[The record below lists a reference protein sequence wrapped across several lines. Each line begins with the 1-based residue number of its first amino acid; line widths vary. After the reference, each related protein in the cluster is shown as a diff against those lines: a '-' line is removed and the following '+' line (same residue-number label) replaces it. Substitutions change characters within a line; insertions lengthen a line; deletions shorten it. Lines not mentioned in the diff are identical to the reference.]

1 MGEMRL
7 SAAYELM
14 RQAVREGEQA
24 KVASIARHVLQYFPH
39 NIKAKLYLGEALVAA
54 GLHSEARATFLSV
67 CESDPE
73 NFVALVGLSAIAEQT
88 DQLNDAI
95 YYLER
100 AIEMRPDMSDIRT
113 RLASMYQR
121 TAKDD
126 QYLQMTRVGL
136 GRLFVRGRM
145 FEQAIDEFQKLR
157 ATHPDRLDIVI
168 ALAESLWRN
177 GDERAAH
184 DVCMQAIVDAPQLL
198 KANFIIGR
206 YQTSR
211 DAGVSGHYW
220 QQAQLYDPMLETA
233 KELFGE
239 DTLPA
244 IADWKLPE
252 WDAQSWQQDAFVKSF
267 NQAQVKYVSTEV
279 IPTIRDADVQSVL
292 TQMGQMGYEPV
303 HDHENDCACLEVNDT
318 SHDSTGVLVQ
328 RTLERHASMQTDDT
342 RTLNVPADAM
352 SAQVTELSPVVT
364 AASLVAA
371 MHETTPTASS
381 VPTAEQRETTPVQ
394 PEVDDVVT
402 ESVSVNNAE
411 SPYDNVPFTIP
422 DEITD
427 DDRFLM
433 TVLQKQ
439 QSYAESIAPHAAP
452 IERFHNGILRIHT
465 DQIRTITSSDDL
477 YGMLARLEIAH
488 QPSPTEDLREVIART
503 LGGGLIERP
512 RVLPPRDMYIPK
524 PVTPAAVAASTPVA
538 VADKPKSVDPDDTA
552 RREDLLA
559 NLLSQPHS
567 GLTEGMRGLSAA
579 LPRADR
585 LQDDE
590 DDDALDSL
598 LASSLDEKPAATPQ
612 ASSSADDTLLALL
625 EHPEEALGA
634 KSVESELDGLAVS
647 RGMRLHDFGSQLVD
661 AAVDVTDMLREIGL
675 TTGEISS
682 ALVNQA
688 VVNTGPLAPALIAQN
703 APQIPAKSI
712 VKNDPVRPVDSVTP
726 PRGNQEMS
734 PSGNEAI
741 DGYLRALKSDPE
753 NVVLRLSVARVAV
766 QCSMFE
772 TAMSQY
778 RTLVH
783 HSALLDEV
791 IVDLRDLL
799 HTLDES
805 YMRRECHRILGTAYA
820 RQGKMADAV
829 AAFRMTKSSG
839 AAPQL

>member
-1 MGEMRL
+1 MGEMSL

-14 RQAVREGEQA
+14 RHAVREGEQV

-54 GLHSEARATFLSV
+54 GLHGEARTIFVSV

-88 DQLNDAI
+88 DQLADAI

-145 FEQAIDEFQKLR
+145 YEQAIDEFQKLR
-157 ATHPDRLDIVI
+157 AIHPERHDILV

-184 DVCMQAIVDAPQLL
+184 DVCMQGVEQAPQLL

-206 YQTSR
+206 YQAQR
-211 DAGVSGHYW
+211 DAQLSAHYW

-233 KELFGE
+233 KELFGDE
-239 DTLPA
+239 VLPP

-267 NQAQVKYVSTEV
+267 NQAQVKYISTEV
-279 IPTIRDADVQSVL
+279 VPTIRDSDVQSVL
-292 TQMGQMGYEPV
+292 EQMGQMGYEPA
-303 HDHENDCACLEVNDT
+303 HDHEADCACLEAHEV
-318 SHDSTGVLVQ
+318 SHESTGMLVQ

-342 RTLNVPADAM
+342 RTLSVQADAM
-352 SAQVTELSPVVT
+352 SVQITELSPVVT
-364 AASLVAA
+364 ASTLVNA
-371 MHETTPTASS
+371 MNATPAHQ
-381 VPTAEQRETTPVQ
+381 EQRSTTPVV
-394 PEVDDVVT
+394 PEVDEVIT
-402 ESVSVNNAE
+402 EPVSMKTPEAV
-411 SPYDNVPFTIP
+411 YDNVPFTIP
-422 DEITD
+422 DEMTD

-433 TVLQKQ
+433 SVLHKQ
-439 QSYAESIAPHAAP
+439 QLQPEQASAHGLP
-452 IERFHNGILRIHT
+452 IERFHNGKLRIHT
-465 DQIRTITSSDDL
+465 DQIRTINSSDDL

-488 QPSPTEDLREVIART
+488 QPAPTEDLREVIART
-503 LGGGLIERP
+503 LGAGLIERP
-512 RVLPPRDMYIPK
+512 RVLPPRDLFIPK
-524 PVTPAAVAASTPVA
+524 PATPPVAAVPAPAPIPASSQPKAGQSADADGAARS
-538 VADKPKSVDPDDTA
+538 D
-552 RREDLLA
+552 DLLVS
-559 NLLSQPHS
+559 LLSQPHS
-567 GLTEGMRGLSAA
+567 GLTEGMRGLSGT
-579 LPRADR
+579 LPRAER
-585 LQDDE
+585 GQ
-590 DDDALDSL
+590 DDDALHSL
-598 LASSLDEKPAATPQ
+598 LAAQAGTSTPASAPATAATH
-612 ASSSADDTLLALL
+612 DDTLLSLL
-625 EHPEEALGA
+625 EHPEEVMRA
-634 KSVESELDGLAVS
+634 KAVAHAFDGIAVS
-647 RGMRLHDFGSQLVD
+647 RGMRLHDFGEQLND

-682 ALVNQA
+682 AQINQA
-688 VVNTGPLAPALIAQN
+688 VINTGPLAPSAIARN

-712 VKNDPVRPVDSVTP
+712 AVSDPVRPNDANTP
-726 PRGNQEMS
+726 PRNYQEVS

-741 DGYLRALKSDPE
+741 DSYLRALKSDPE

-766 QCSMFE
+766 QCSMFD

-778 RTLVH
+778 RALVH
-783 HSALLDEV
+783 NSALLDDV

-799 HTLDES
+799 HTLEES
-805 YMRRECHRILGTAYA
+805 YLRRECHRILGTAYS
-820 RQGKMADAV
+820 RQGKMAEAV

-839 AAPQL
+839 APPII

>member
-1 MGEMRL
+1 MGEMSL

-14 RQAVREGEQA
+14 RHAVREGEQV
-24 KVASIARHVLQYFPH
+24 KVASIARHVLQYFPY

-54 GLHSEARATFLSV
+54 GLHGEARTIFLSV

-126 QYLQMTRVGL
+126 RYLQMTRVGL

-157 ATHPDRLDIVI
+157 AIHPDRLDIIV

-177 GDERAAH
+177 GDEHAAH
-184 DVCMQAIVDAPQLL
+184 DVCMQAIDHAPQLL

-206 YQTSR
+206 YQMNR
-211 DAGVSGHYW
+211 DAKVSGHYW

-233 KELFGE
+233 KELFG
-239 DTLPA
+239 DDVLPPVA
-244 IADWKLPE
+244 EWMLPV

-267 NQAQVKYVSTEV
+267 NQAQVKYISTEV
-279 IPTIRDADVQSVL
+279 VPSIRDSDVQSVL
-292 TQMGQMGYEPV
+292 EQMEQMGYEPA
-303 HDHENDCACLEVNDT
+303 HDHGADCACLDVHEVG
-318 SHDSTGVLVQ
+318 HDSTGMLLQ

-342 RTLNVPADAM
+342 RTLHVSADAL
-352 SAQVTELSPVVT
+352 SGQVTELSPVI
-364 AASLVAA
+364 
-371 MHETTPTASS
+371 TASS
-381 VPTAEQRETTPVQ
+381 FMNMIPATSASTPTDDVRATTPVA
-394 PEVDDVVT
+394 PEVDDIIT
-402 ESVSVNNAE
+402 EPVSMKRPE
-411 SPYDNVPFTIP
+411 SPLDNIPFSIP
-422 DEITD
+422 DAITD
-427 DDRFLM
+427 DDRFLA

-439 QSYAESIAPHAAP
+439 QTHADGATPHALP
-452 IERFHNGILRIHT
+452 IERFHNGKLRINT
-465 DQIRTITSSDDL
+465 DQIRIITSSDDL

-488 QPSPTEDLREVIART
+488 QPSPTEDLRDVIART

-512 RVLPPRDMYIPK
+512 RVLPPRDLFVAK
-524 PVTPAAVAASTPVA
+524 PVQPEPEPTPTSVP
-538 VADKPKSVDPDDTA
+538 DKKQVSEDVPA
-552 RREDLLA
+552 RSEDLLVS
-559 NLLSQPHS
+559 LLSQPHS

-585 LQDDE
+585 VTGDGEVDVKQTPSKPTPPKVM
-590 DDDALDSL
+590 AT
-598 LASSLDEKPAATPQ
+598 ASAPTA
-612 ASSSADDTLLALL
+612 SADDTLLALL
-625 EHPEEALGA
+625 EHPEEVMAA
-634 KSVESELDGLAVS
+634 KSHASAFDGIAVS
-647 RGMRLHDFGSQLVD
+647 RGMRLHDLGDQLTD

-682 ALVNQA
+682 AQINSA
-688 VVNTGPLAPALIAQN
+688 VINTGPLPPAQIAQN
-703 APQIPAKSI
+703 APHVPSKSI
-712 VKNDPVRPVDSVTP
+712 TVSEPVRPADAQTP
-726 PRGNQEMS
+726 PRNVQDVP

-741 DGYLRALKSDPE
+741 DSYLRALKADPE

-766 QCSMFE
+766 QCSMFD

-778 RTLVH
+778 RALVH
-783 HSALLDEV
+783 HSVLLDDV

-805 YMRRECHRILGTAYA
+805 YLRRECHRILGTAYS
-820 RQGKMADAV
+820 RQGKMAEAV

-839 AAPQL
+839 STPMI

>member
-1 MGEMRL
+1 MGEMSL

-14 RQAVREGEQA
+14 RHAVREGEQV

-54 GLHSEARATFLSV
+54 GLHSEARTIFLSV

-88 DQLNDAI
+88 DQLSDAI

-157 ATHPDRLDIVI
+157 AVHPERLDIIV

-177 GDERAAH
+177 GDEHAAY
-184 DVCMQAIVDAPQLL
+184 DVCTQAVAHAPQLL

-206 YQTSR
+206 YQTHR
-211 DAGVSGHYW
+211 DTTQSAHYW

-233 KELFGE
+233 KELFGDE
-239 DTLPA
+239 ALPPV
-244 IADWKLPE
+244 ADWMLPE

-267 NQAQVKYVSTEV
+267 NQAQVKYISTEV
-279 IPTIRDADVQSVL
+279 VPTIRDTDVQTVL
-292 TQMGQMGYEPV
+292 AQMGQMGYEPA
-303 HDHENDCACLEVNDT
+303 HDHEADCACLDAHEVR
-318 SHDSTGVLVQ
+318 HDSTGMLLQ

-342 RTLNVPADAM
+342 RTLSVPADAL

-364 AASLVAA
+364 AAAFIAA
-371 MHETTPTASS
+371 MNGTTADD
-381 VPTAEQRETTPVQ
+381 AQRVTTPVV
-394 PEVDDVVT
+394 PEEDDVVT
-402 ESVSVNNAE
+402 EPVSMHA
-411 SPYDNVPFTIP
+411 PAQAFDNVPFTIP
-422 DEITD
+422 DEMTD

-439 QSYAESIAPHAAP
+439 QTHADHVMSHAAP
-452 IERFHNGILRIHT
+452 IERFHNGRLRIHT
-465 DQIRTITSSDDL
+465 DQIRTISSSDDL

-512 RVLPPRDMYIPK
+512 RVLPPRDLFIPK
-524 PVTPAAVAASTPVA
+524 PATLVNAPVNPEVKPASAPPPPVERT
-538 VADKPKSVDPDDTA
+538 DDHA
-552 RREDLLA
+552 RSDDLLA

-579 LPRADR
+579 LPRVDR
-585 LQDDE
+585 VHSDE
-590 DDDALDSL
+590 LSAALL
-598 LASSLDEKPAATPQ
+598 GTPNMRNES
-612 ASSSADDTLLALL
+612 AHSSSADDTLLALL
-625 EHPEEALGA
+625 EHPEEGIQTASAGSA
-634 KSVESELDGLAVS
+634 FDGIAVS
-647 RGMRLHDFGSQLVD
+647 RGMRLHDFGDQLDD

-682 ALVNQA
+682 AQVNNA
-688 VVNTGPLAPALIAQN
+688 VINTGPLPPSQIARN

-712 VKNDPVRPVDSVTP
+712 TVSEPVRPADVHTP
-726 PRGNQEMS
+726 PRNVREIQ

-741 DGYLRALKSDPE
+741 DSYLRALKADPE

-766 QCSMFE
+766 QCNMFD

-778 RTLVH
+778 RALVH
-783 HSALLDEV
+783 NSALLDDV

-805 YMRRECHRILGTAYA
+805 YLRRECHRILGTAYS
-820 RQGKMADAV
+820 RQGKMAEAV

-839 AAPQL
+839 APPIM

>member
-1 MGEMRL
+1 MGEMSL

-14 RQAVREGEQA
+14 RHAVREGEQV

-39 NIKAKLYLGEALVAA
+39 NIKAKLYLGEALIAA
-54 GLHSEARATFLSV
+54 GLHGEARTIFLSV

-88 DQLNDAI
+88 DQLSDAI

-145 FEQAIDEFQKLR
+145 FEQAIDEFQTLR
-157 ATHPDRLDIVI
+157 AIHPDRLDIIV

-177 GDERAAH
+177 GDESAAH
-184 DVCMQAIVDAPQLL
+184 DVCVQAVAHAPQLL

-206 YQTSR
+206 YQAHR
-211 DAGVSGHYW
+211 DATQSAHYW

-233 KELFGE
+233 TELFGDE
-239 DTLPA
+239 ALPPVA
-244 IADWKLPE
+244 NWMLPE
-252 WDAQSWQQDAFVKSF
+252 WDVQSWQHDAFVKSF
-267 NQAQVKYVSTEV
+267 NQAQVKYISTEV
-279 IPTIRDADVQSVL
+279 VPTIRDSDVQSVL
-292 TQMGQMGYEPV
+292 AQMGQMGYEPA
-303 HDHENDCACLEVNDT
+303 HDHEEDCACLEAHEV
-318 SHDSTGVLVQ
+318 SHDSTGMLLQ

-342 RTLNVPADAM
+342 RTLSIPADAL

-364 AASLVAA
+364 AATLIAA
-371 MHETTPTASS
+371 MNGTAPEES
-381 VPTAEQRETTPVQ
+381 QRATTPVV
-394 PEVDDVVT
+394 PDVDEVVT
-402 ESVSVNNAE
+402 EPVAMKAPE
-411 SPYDNVPFTIP
+411 SSFDNVPFTIP
-422 DEITD
+422 DEMTD

-439 QSYAESIAPHAAP
+439 QAYAESVAPHAAP
-452 IERFHNGILRIHT
+452 IERFHNGRLRIHT
-465 DQIRTITSSDDL
+465 DQIQTISSSDDL

-512 RVLPPRDMYIPK
+512 RVLPPRDLFIPK
-524 PVTPAAVAASTPVA
+524 PVNPAERHAISESKTPTPPVSSA
-538 VADKPKSVDPDDTA
+538 KEPVCS
-552 RREDLLA
+552 EDLLA
-559 NLLSQPHS
+559 TLLSQPHS

-579 LPRADR
+579 LPRVERVA
-585 LQDDE
+585 
-590 DDDALDSL
+590 DDDALEVL
-598 LASSLDEKPAATPQ
+598 MAHPHTTPQ
-612 ASSSADDTLLALL
+612 TSADDALLALL
-625 EHPEEALGA
+625 EHPEEVMQA
-634 KSVESELDGLAVS
+634 KSAASAFDGIAVS
-647 RGMRLHDFGSQLVD
+647 RGMRLHDFGEQLAD

-682 ALVNQA
+682 AQVNNA
-688 VVNTGPLAPALIAQN
+688 VINTGPLPPAQIARN

-712 VKNDPVRPVDSVTP
+712 TVSEPVRPVDINTP
-726 PRGNQEMS
+726 PQNIREIQ

-741 DGYLRALKSDPE
+741 DSYLRALKADPE
-753 NVVLRLSVARVAV
+753 NVVLRLSVARVAI
-766 QCSMFE
+766 QCSMFD

-778 RTLVH
+778 RALVH
-783 HSALLDEV
+783 NSALLDDV

-805 YMRRECHRILGTAYA
+805 YLRRECHRILGTAYS
-820 RQGKMADAV
+820 RQGKMAEAV

-839 AAPQL
+839 APPML

>member
-1 MGEMRL
+1 MGEMSL

-14 RQAVREGEQA
+14 RHAVRDGEQV

-54 GLHSEARATFLSV
+54 GLHHEARTTFLSV

-88 DQLNDAI
+88 DQLRDAI

-157 ATHPDRLDIVI
+157 AIHPERLDIVV

-177 GDERAAH
+177 GDEQAAH
-184 DVCMQAIVDAPQLL
+184 DVCMQAVIDAPQLL

-206 YQTSR
+206 YQSHR
-211 DAGVSGHYW
+211 DVGISAHYW
-220 QQAQLYDPMLETA
+220 QHAQLYDPMLETA

-244 IADWKLPE
+244 VADWKLPE

-267 NQAQVKYVSTEV
+267 NQAQVKYISTEV
-279 IPTIRDADVQSVL
+279 VPTIRDTDMQSVL
-292 TQMGQMGYEPV
+292 VQMGQMGYEPV
-303 HDHENDCACLEVNDT
+303 HDHADDCACLEASDAR
-318 SHDSTGVLVQ
+318 HDSTGVLLQ

-342 RTLNVPADAM
+342 RTLSIPADAI

-364 AASLVAA
+364 AATLMAA
-371 MHETTPTASS
+371 MNGTTPESTA
-381 VPTAEQRETTPVQ
+381 TRATTPVV
-394 PEVDDVVT
+394 PEPDDVVT
-402 ESVSVNNAE
+402 EPVAMRT
-411 SPYDNVPFTIP
+411 PAATYDNVPFSIP
-422 DEITD
+422 DAMTD

-439 QSYAESIAPHAAP
+439 QSYAESITPHAAP
-452 IERFHNGILRIHT
+452 IERFHNGVLRIHT
-465 DQIRTITSSDDL
+465 DQLRTITSSDDL
-477 YGMLARLEIAH
+477 YGMLAKLEIAH

-503 LGGGLIERP
+503 LGGGVIERP
-512 RVLPPRDMYIPK
+512 RVLPPRDLYIPK
-524 PVTPAAVAASTPVA
+524 PASPAPVA
-538 VADKPKSVDPDDTA
+538 VAVAVPPKVPVPESVASEPA
-552 RREDLLA
+552 RGEELLA
-559 NLLSQPHS
+559 SLLSQPHS

-585 LQDDE
+585 LTSSG
-590 DDDALDSL
+590 DDDALGAL
-598 LASSLDEKPAATPQ
+598 LTSMPREIPASDAAST
-612 ASSSADDTLLALL
+612 DDALLALL
-625 EHPEEALGA
+625 EHPEEAMQA
-634 KSVESELDGLAVS
+634 NARENVFDGIAVS
-647 RGMRLHDFGSQLVD
+647 RGMRLHDFGDQLAD
-661 AAVDVTDMLREIGL
+661 TAVDVTDMLREIGL
-675 TTGEISS
+675 STGEISS

-688 VVNTGPLAPALIAQN
+688 VVTTGPLAPSQIARN

-712 VKNDPVRPVDSVTP
+712 TVSEPVRPQESTTP
-726 PRGNQEMS
+726 PRGHRELP

-741 DGYLRALKSDPE
+741 DGYLRALKADPE

-778 RTLVH
+778 RALVH
-783 HSALLDEV
+783 NNALLDDV

-839 AAPQL
+839 APPTL

>member
-1 MGEMRL
+1 MGEMSL
-7 SAAYELM
+7 STAYELM
-14 RQAVREGEQA
+14 RHAVREGEQV

-54 GLHSEARATFLSV
+54 GLHGEARTIFLSV

-88 DQLNDAI
+88 DQLDDAI

-113 RLASMYQR
+113 RLARMYQR

-157 ATHPDRLDIVI
+157 AIHPDRLDIIV

-177 GDERAAH
+177 GDEHTAH
-184 DVCMQAIVDAPQLL
+184 DVCRQAVDHAPQLL

-206 YQTSR
+206 YQAHR
-211 DAGVSGHYW
+211 DATQSAHFW

-233 KELFGE
+233 KELFGDE
-239 DTLPA
+239 ALPPV
-244 IADWKLPE
+244 ADWMLPE
-252 WDAQSWQQDAFVKSF
+252 WDAQSWQHDAFVKSF
-267 NQAQVKYVSTEV
+267 NQAQVKYISTEV
-279 IPTIRDADVQSVL
+279 VPTIRDSDVQTVL
-292 TQMGQMGYEPV
+292 AQMGQMGYEPA
-303 HDHENDCACLEVNDT
+303 HDHEADCACLDAHEV
-318 SHDSTGVLVQ
+318 SHDSTGMILQ
-328 RTLERHASMQTDDT
+328 RTLERHASLQTDDT
-342 RTLNVPADAM
+342 RTLSIPVDAN
-352 SAQVTELSPVVT
+352 SAQVTELAPVVT
-364 AASLVAA
+364 AAALVAA
-371 MHETTPTASS
+371 MNATPATQS
-381 VPTAEQRETTPVQ
+381 QRETAPVV
-394 PEVDDVVT
+394 PEEDEVVT
-402 ESVSVNNAE
+402 EPVAMRA
-411 SPYDNVPFTIP
+411 PAPTFDNVPFTIP
-422 DEITD
+422 DDMTD

-439 QSYAESIAPHAAP
+439 QAHAESVAPHAVP
-452 IERFHNGILRIHT
+452 IERFHNGRLRIHT
-465 DQIRTITSSDDL
+465 DQIRTIHSSDDL

-512 RVLPPRDMYIPK
+512 RVLPPRDLFIPK
-524 PVTPAAVAASTPVA
+524 PATPAIAAVSPEPKTPAPSPVHS
-538 VADKPKSVDPDDTA
+538 DENA
-552 RREDLLA
+552 RGEDLLA
-559 NLLSQPHS
+559 SLLSQPHS

-579 LPRADR
+579 LPRVDR
-585 LQDDE
+585 IPSDDSL
-590 DDDALDSL
+590 DALL
-598 LASSLDEKPAATPQ
+598 TNATRADETPVGK
-612 ASSSADDTLLALL
+612 SSADDTLLALL
-625 EHPEEALGA
+625 EHPEEVMQA
-634 KSVESELDGLAVS
+634 KSAEGAFDAIAVS
-647 RGMRLHDFGSQLVD
+647 RGMRLHDFGDQLAD

-682 ALVNQA
+682 AQVNQA
-688 VVNTGPLAPALIAQN
+688 VVSTGPLPPAQIARN
-703 APQIPAKSI
+703 APQVPAKSI
-712 VKNDPVRPVDSVTP
+712 TVSEPVRPVDANTP
-726 PRGNQEMS
+726 QRNVREIQ

-741 DGYLRALKSDPE
+741 DSYLRALKADPE

-766 QCSMFE
+766 QCSMFD

-778 RTLVH
+778 RALVH
-783 HSALLDEV
+783 NSALLDDV

-805 YMRRECHRILGTAYA
+805 YLRRECHRILGTAYS
-820 RQGKMADAV
+820 RQGKMAEAV

-839 AAPQL
+839 APPVI

>member
-1 MGEMRL
+1 MGEMSL

-14 RQAVREGEQA
+14 RHAVREGEQV

-54 GLHSEARATFLSV
+54 GLHSEARTIFLSV

-88 DQLNDAI
+88 DQLSDAI

-157 ATHPDRLDIVI
+157 AIHPDRLDIIV

-177 GDERAAH
+177 GDEHAAH
-184 DVCMQAIVDAPQLL
+184 DVCLQAVEHAPQLL

-206 YQTSR
+206 YQTHR
-211 DAGVSGHYW
+211 DETQSAHYW

-233 KELFGE
+233 KELFGDE
-239 DTLPA
+239 ALPPV
-244 IADWKLPE
+244 ADWMLPE
-252 WDAQSWQQDAFVKSF
+252 WDSQAWQHDAFVKSF
-267 NQAQVKYVSTEV
+267 NQSQVKYISTEV
-279 IPTIRDADVQSVL
+279 VPTIRDSDVQSVL
-292 TQMGQMGYEPV
+292 VQMGQMGYDPT
-303 HDHENDCACLEVNDT
+303 HDHEADCACLEAHEV
-318 SHDSTGVLVQ
+318 SHDSTGMLLQ

-342 RTLNVPADAM
+342 RTLSIPADAM
-352 SAQVTELSPVVT
+352 SVQVTELSPVVT
-364 AASLVAA
+364 AATLMNAV
-371 MHETTPTASS
+371 TTAPQVQSPS
-381 VPTAEQRETTPVQ
+381 DESQRTTTPVV
-394 PEVDDVVT
+394 PEADDVVT
-402 ESVSVNNAE
+402 EPVSMKTPEQVF
-411 SPYDNVPFTIP
+411 DNVPFSIP

-439 QSYAESIAPHAAP
+439 QAYAESLAPYDAP
-452 IERFHNGILRIHT
+452 IERFHNGRLRIHT
-465 DQIRTITSSDDL
+465 DQIRTINSSDDL

-488 QPSPTEDLREVIART
+488 QPAPTEDLREVIART
-503 LGGGLIERP
+503 LGSGLIERP
-512 RVLPPRDMYIPK
+512 RVLPPRDLFIPK
-524 PVTPAAVAASTPVA
+524 PATPAGLPVISEQ
-538 VADKPKSVDPDDTA
+538 KSPAYAPTHSNEHS
-552 RREDLLA
+552 RGEDLLA
-559 NLLSQPHS
+559 SLLSQPHS

-579 LPRADR
+579 LPRVDR
-585 LQDDE
+585 VAGAEAL
-590 DDDALDSL
+590 DALLTHSQAT
-598 LASSLDEKPAATPQ
+598 ASAT
-612 ASSSADDTLLALL
+612 DDTLLALL
-625 EHPEEALGA
+625 EHPEEVMQA
-634 KSVESELDGLAVS
+634 KSAASAFDGIAVS
-647 RGMRLHDFGSQLVD
+647 RGMRLHDFGDQLAD
-661 AAVDVTDMLREIGL
+661 TAVDVTDMLREIGL

-682 ALVNQA
+682 AQVNHA
-688 VVNTGPLAPALIAQN
+688 VINTGPLPPSQIARN

-712 VKNDPVRPVDSVTP
+712 TISEPVRPADANTP
-726 PRGNQEMS
+726 PRNVREIQ

-741 DGYLRALKSDPE
+741 DSYLRELKADPE

-766 QCSMFE
+766 QCSMFD

-778 RTLVH
+778 RALVH
-783 HSALLDEV
+783 NSALLDDV

-799 HTLDES
+799 HTLEES
-805 YMRRECHRILGTAYA
+805 YLRRECHRILGTAYS
-820 RQGKMADAV
+820 RQGKMSEAV

-839 AAPQL
+839 APPML

>member
-1 MGEMRL
+1 MGEMSL

-14 RQAVREGEQA
+14 RHAVREGEQV

-54 GLHSEARATFLSV
+54 GLHSEARTTFLSV

-88 DQLNDAI
+88 DQLSDAI

-157 ATHPDRLDIVI
+157 AIHPDRLDIIV

-177 GDERAAH
+177 GDEHAAY
-184 DVCMQAIVDAPQLL
+184 DVCVQAIEHAPQLL

-206 YQTSR
+206 YQTHR
-211 DAGVSGHYW
+211 DATQSAHYW

-233 KELFGE
+233 KELFG
-239 DTLPA
+239 DDALPSA
-244 IADWKLPE
+244 SGWVLPE
-252 WDAQSWQQDAFVKSF
+252 WDTQSWQQDAFVKSF
-267 NQAQVKYVSTEV
+267 NQAQVKYISTEV
-279 IPTIRDADVQSVL
+279 VPTIRDSDVQTVL
-292 TQMGQMGYEPV
+292 EQMGQMGYEPA
-303 HDHENDCACLEVNDT
+303 HDHAEDCACLDVHEV
-318 SHDSTGVLVQ
+318 SHDSTGMLVQ

-342 RTLNVPADAM
+342 RTLSVPADAM

-364 AASLVAA
+364 AATFIAG
-371 MHETTPTASS
+371 MNGTTT
-381 VPTAEQRETTPVQ
+381 EDDNRDTTPVVPDQ
-394 PEVDDVVT
+394 DEVVT
-402 ESVSVNNAE
+402 EPVSM
-411 SPYDNVPFTIP
+411 SPSEPVFDNIPFTIP
-422 DEITD
+422 DEVTD

-439 QSYAESIAPHAAP
+439 QADAESVVSHAAP
-452 IERFHNGILRIHT
+452 IDRFHNGRLRIHT
-465 DQIRTITSSDDL
+465 DQIRIINSSDDL

-512 RVLPPRDMYIPK
+512 RILPPRDLVIPN
-524 PVTPAAVAASTPVA
+524 PSTPAVVSVTTEPKSPTPVA
-538 VADKPKSVDPDDTA
+538 VPREESA
-552 RREDLLA
+552 RSEALLA

-579 LPRADR
+579 LPRVDHSSN
-585 LQDDE
+585 DD
-590 DDDALDSL
+590 
-598 LASSLDEKPAATPQ
+598 SLDEVLTDTTSDAITETT
-612 ASSSADDTLLALL
+612 SDDETLLSLL
-625 EHPEEALGA
+625 EHPEEVMNV
-634 KSVESELDGLAVS
+634 KSAAGVFDGIAVS
-647 RGMRLHDFGSQLVD
+647 RGMRLHDFGDQLAD
-661 AAVDVTDMLREIGL
+661 TAVDVTDMLREIGL

-682 ALVNQA
+682 AQVNQA
-688 VVNTGPLAPALIAQN
+688 VINTGPLPPSQIARN
-703 APQIPAKSI
+703 APNVPAKSI
-712 VKNDPVRPVDSVTP
+712 TVSEPVRPADVQTP
-726 PRGNQEMS
+726 PRNVREIQ

-741 DGYLRALKSDPE
+741 DSYLRALKADPE

-766 QCSMFE
+766 QCNMFD

-778 RTLVH
+778 RALVH
-783 HSALLDEV
+783 NNALLDDV

-805 YMRRECHRILGTAYA
+805 YLRRECHRILGTAYS
-820 RQGKMADAV
+820 RQGKMAEAV

-839 AAPQL
+839 APPVI

>member
-1 MGEMRL
+1 MGEMSL

-14 RQAVREGEQA
+14 RYAVRDGEQV

-54 GLHSEARATFLSV
+54 GLHSEARTTFLSV

-88 DQLNDAI
+88 DQLRDAI

-157 ATHPDRLDIVI
+157 AIHPDRRDIVV

-177 GDERAAH
+177 GDEQAAH
-184 DVCMQAIVDAPQLL
+184 DVCMQAVSEAPQLL

-206 YQTSR
+206 YQAHR
-211 DAGVSGHYW
+211 DAGLSAHYW
-220 QQAQLYDPMLETA
+220 QHAQLYDPMLETA

-239 DTLPA
+239 DTLPP
-244 IADWKLPE
+244 IADWKLPD

-267 NQAQVKYVSTEV
+267 NQAQVKYISTEV
-279 IPTIRDADVQSVL
+279 VPTIRDADMQSVL
-292 TQMGQMGYEPV
+292 VQMGQMGYEPV
-303 HDHENDCACLEVNDT
+303 HDHEHDCACLEASDV
-318 SHDSTGVLVQ
+318 SHDSTGILVQ

-342 RTLNVPADAM
+342 RTLSIPADAM
-352 SAQVTELSPVVT
+352 SAQVTEVSPIVT
-364 AASLVAA
+364 AAALMAA
-371 MHETTPTASS
+371 MNGTPAEPTT
-381 VPTAEQRETTPVQ
+381 QRATTPVY
-394 PEVDDVVT
+394 PEPDEVATEPVSMRATDVA
-402 ESVSVNNAE
+402 S
-411 SPYDNVPFTIP
+411 DNVPFTIP
-422 DEITD
+422 DGVTE

-439 QSYAESIAPHAAP
+439 QPHGDHVASHAAP
-452 IERFHNGILRIHT
+452 IDRFHNGILRIHT
-465 DQIRTITSSDDL
+465 EQIRTITSSDDL
-477 YGMLARLEIAH
+477 YGMLAKLEIAH
-488 QPSPTEDLREVIART
+488 HPAPTEDLREVIART

-512 RVLPPRDMYIPK
+512 RVLPPRDLYIPK
-524 PVTPAAVAASTPVA
+524 PVAPVPVGVA
-538 VADKPKSVDPDDTA
+538 VDVAPKVAPPEPASHEPRGD
-552 RREDLLA
+552 ELLA
-559 NLLSQPHS
+559 TLLAQPHS

-579 LPRADR
+579 LPRVDR
-585 LQDDE
+585 LPASNH
-590 DDDALDSL
+590 DDALDAL
-598 LASSLDEKPAATPQ
+598 LATATHESVPVASATPAAPV
-612 ASSSADDTLLALL
+612 ADDTLLALL
-625 EHPEEALGA
+625 EHPEEVMQA
-634 KSVESELDGLAVS
+634 KAAASAFDGIAVS
-647 RGMRLHDFGSQLVD
+647 RGMRLHDFGDQLTD

-675 TTGEISS
+675 STGEISS
-682 ALVNQA
+682 ALVNSA
-688 VVNTGPLAPALIAQN
+688 VNTGPLAPSQIARN
-703 APQIPAKSI
+703 APHIPAKSI
-712 VKNDPVRPVDSVTP
+712 TVSDPVRPHDAMTP
-726 PRGNQEMS
+726 PRGHKELP

-741 DGYLRALKSDPE
+741 DSYLRALKADPE

-772 TAMSQY
+772 TAMTQY
-778 RTLVH
+778 RALVH
-783 HSALLDEV
+783 NSALLDEV

-839 AAPQL
+839 RPPAI

>member
-1 MGEMRL
+1 MGEMSL

-14 RQAVREGEQA
+14 RHAVREGEQV

-54 GLHSEARATFLSV
+54 GLHSEARTIFLSV

-88 DQLNDAI
+88 DQLSDAI

-157 ATHPDRLDIVI
+157 AIHPERLDIIV

-177 GDERAAH
+177 GDEHAAYE
-184 DVCMQAIVDAPQLL
+184 VCTQAVAHAPQLL

-206 YQTSR
+206 YQTNR
-211 DAGVSGHYW
+211 DATQSAHYW

-233 KELFGE
+233 KELFGDE
-239 DTLPA
+239 ALPPVS
-244 IADWKLPE
+244 DWMLPE
-252 WDAQSWQQDAFVKSF
+252 WDAQSWQHDAFVKSF
-267 NQAQVKYVSTEV
+267 NQAQVKYISTEV
-279 IPTIRDADVQSVL
+279 IPTIRDSDVQSVL
-292 TQMGQMGYEPV
+292 AQMGQMGYEPA
-303 HDHENDCACLEVNDT
+303 HDHDADCACLDAHEV
-318 SHDSTGVLVQ
+318 SHDSTGMLLQ

-342 RTLNVPADAM
+342 RTLSVPADAI
-352 SAQVTELSPVVT
+352 SAQVTELSPIVT
-364 AASLVAA
+364 AATFIAA
-371 MHETTPTASS
+371 MNGT
-381 VPTAEQRETTPVQ
+381 TAEDSQRATTPVV
-394 PEVDDVVT
+394 PEEDDVVT
-402 ESVSVNNAE
+402 EPVAMKAPE
-411 SPYDNVPFTIP
+411 PAFDNVPFTIP
-422 DEITD
+422 DDITD

-439 QSYAESIAPHAAP
+439 QSYAESVLPHAAP
-452 IERFHNGILRIHT
+452 IERFHNGRLRIHT
-465 DQIRTITSSDDL
+465 DQIRTINSSDDL

-488 QPSPTEDLREVIART
+488 QPAPTEDLREVIART

-512 RVLPPRDMYIPK
+512 RVLPPRDLFIPK
-524 PVTPAAVAASTPVA
+524 PATPAPVPVA
-538 VADKPKSVDPDDTA
+538 SAAVSHPDVKAQSPAQPPVANDNNSRSD
-552 RREDLLA
+552 DLLA

-579 LPRADR
+579 LPRVDR
-585 LQDDE
+585 VANDDSL
-590 DDDALDSL
+590 DALL
-598 LASSLDEKPAATPQ
+598 TNAKMPEAVGAS
-612 ASSSADDTLLALL
+612 ASDDDTLLALL
-625 EHPEEALGA
+625 EHPEEAMQA
-634 KSVESELDGLAVS
+634 KAAARAFDGIAVS
-647 RGMRLHDFGSQLVD
+647 RGMRLHDFGDQLAD

-682 ALVNQA
+682 AQINQA
-688 VVNTGPLAPALIAQN
+688 VINTGPLPPSQIARN
-703 APQIPAKSI
+703 APQIPSKSI
-712 VKNDPVRPVDSVTP
+712 TVSEPVRPADVSTP
-726 PRGNQEMS
+726 PRNVREIQ

-741 DGYLRALKSDPE
+741 DSYLRALKADPE

-766 QCSMFE
+766 QCSMFD

-778 RTLVH
+778 RALVH
-783 HSALLDEV
+783 NSALLDDV

-805 YMRRECHRILGTAYA
+805 YLRRECHRILGTAYS
-820 RQGKMADAV
+820 RQGKMAEAV

-839 AAPQL
+839 APPVI